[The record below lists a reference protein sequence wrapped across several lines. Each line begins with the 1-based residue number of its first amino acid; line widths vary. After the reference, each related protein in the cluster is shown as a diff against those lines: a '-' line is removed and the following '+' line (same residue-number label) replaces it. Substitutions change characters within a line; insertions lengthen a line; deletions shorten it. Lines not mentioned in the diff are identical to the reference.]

1 MPLEIACRGKCG
13 KSAVDYR
20 HMVLLVIEKG
30 RNSLISLSSKL
41 CIFQRIVVGVR
52 WIWPPTH
59 LENTNLFFTQYNMDI
74 FLSLVSLLLLL
85 LLCVIIIFS
94 VNF

>member
-30 RNSLISLSSKL
+30 RNSLISLSSKFCL
-41 CIFQRIVVGVR
+41 FQRIDVGVR

-59 LENTNLFFTQYNMDI
+59 LENTNLFFAQYNMDI
-74 FLSLVSLLLLL
+74 FLSLVSLLLF
-85 LLCVIIIFS
+85 VIIILS